1 MKKIRLAP
9 VCLVLLLWAG
19 TAGAATTKD
28 NLVKFYQS
36 YLALVSAGDYVAT
49 SRDQPDVWDA
59 KFDAA
64 ARDAGFENAADAL
77 AASETMASDSD
88 IAALR
93 QTVTDK
99 ILLQYRPYRE

>member
-1 MKKIRLAP
+1 MKKISWAAA
-9 VCLVLLLWAG
+9 CLVLLLLAG
-19 TAGAATTKD
+19 TAQAATTKD

-36 YLALVSAGDYVAT
+36 YLTLVSASDYVAT

-64 ARDAGFENAADAL
+64 ARDAGFESAADAL
-77 AASETMASDSD
+77 AASETMANDSD
-88 IAALR
+88 IAGLR
-93 QTVTDK
+93 QAVTDK